1 MVLKCVGQFTSLVF
15 LGRKYV
21 DEPEWQRISVDYS
34 IFLYR
39 AAFSLMQW
47 PSFLWSL
54 VHRFV
59 PACRKLRE
67 EVAIAR
73 NLLQPAVDQGR
84 REAVQR
90 QTQPQKKSED
100 SVGGRPSRENPPN
113 SIDWFTAAAKNYR
126 GMSKSFDYMAGEFTL
141 AMLSN
146 RTTSML
152 GGVAMG
158 LLVSHPE
165 YIPLLRAEVIEV

>member
-15 LGRKYV
+15 LGKKYV

-34 IFLYR
+34 LFLYR

-47 PSFLWSL
+47 PALLWPL
-54 VHRFV
+54 VHWLV

-73 NLLQPAVDQGR
+73 DVLKPAVDR
-84 REAVQR
+84 
-90 QTQPQKKSED
+90 
-100 SVGGRPSRENPPN
+100 GGRDGAQRPTQQPTKIENPPN

-165 YIPLLRAEVIEV
+165 